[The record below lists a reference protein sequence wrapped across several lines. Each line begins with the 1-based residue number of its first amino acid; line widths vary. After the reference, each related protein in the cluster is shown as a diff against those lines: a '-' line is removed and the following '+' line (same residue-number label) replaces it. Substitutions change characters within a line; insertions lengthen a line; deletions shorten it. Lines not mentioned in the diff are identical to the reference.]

1 MPELPEVEVVRS
13 GLASHLIDRTISQ
26 VETFHTRTLRN
37 FKGTKKQFSQR
48 LSGRTIKDVRRRGK
62 FLWLV
67 LDDEDWVL
75 SAHLGMS
82 GQFLFSNNSDKKPP
96 HARAVFQFSNLDQKL
111 IFTDQRTFGW
121 VNIEPVIF
129 DQNQKPI
136 PVSVKKIK
144 PDLFSKEF
152 DELKTIQDLQ
162 RRKTCVKNAI
172 LNQEI
177 ISGVGNIYADEA
189 LWYAKID
196 WKTPADQVSHFEY
209 QELIAALQ
217 KVMQQAL
224 RDGGTSFDALYVN
237 VNGESGYFE
246 QSLRAYGRAGQLC
259 YRCKSKLIREAFGV
273 GRGSTRCPH
282 CQKRKRAAR

>member
-13 GLASHLIDRTISQ
+13 GLASQLIGKTISQ
-26 VETFHTRTLRN
+26 VETFHSRTLRN
-37 FKGTKKQFSQR
+37 FKGTKRQFSQQ
-48 LSGRTIKDVRRRGK
+48 LIGKTIKDVRRRGK

-67 LDDEDWVL
+67 LVDEDWVL

-82 GQFLFSNNSDKKPP
+82 GQFLFQNTAEKQPNHS
-96 HARAVFQFSNLDQKL
+96 RAIFGFSNLSQNL

-129 DQNQKPI
+129 DLNQKPI

-144 PDLFSKEF
+144 PDLFAKEF
-152 DELKTIQDLQ
+152 NESQTIKELQ

-196 WKTPADQVSHFEY
+196 WKTPADQVSQLEY

-217 KVMQQAL
+217 QVMKQAL

-273 GRGSTRCPH
+273 GRGSTRCPK